1 MKTELKVDFAGVP
14 LKNPLVTASGTYNPE
29 ASGQFYDPSIL
40 GAVTL
45 KGVSAEAWQG
55 NPTPRIAETYGGM
68 LNSVGLQNPG
78 AAEYLAHEIPYME
91 QFDTKVIVNLAGHS
105 IEEYER
111 VTEMLC
117 GADRIDMFE
126 LNISCPNVKE
136 GGMTFGTDARMAEQV
151 VKAVKRIA
159 DKPLIVKLSPN
170 VTDITE
176 IARAAVAGGAD
187 ALSLINTLLG
197 MRIDLRTR
205 KPVIANKLGGFSGPA
220 IFPVA
225 LRMVYQC
232 AKAVKLP
239 IIGVGGIAS
248 AEDVL
253 EMMMAG
259 ATAVQVG
266 AENLR
271 DPYACKRIIE
281 ALPETMTRY
290 GIRSISEIV
299 GVTD

>member
-1 MKTELKVDFAGVP
+1 MKPELKVDFAGVP

-91 QFDTKVIVNLAGHS
+91 QFDTKVIINLAGHS

-197 MRIDLRTR
+197 MRIDIRRRQPILARS
-205 KPVIANKLGGFSGPA
+205 VGGFSGPA
-220 IFPVA
+220 VKPVA
-225 LRMVYQC
+225 VRMVWQVSH
-232 AKAVKLP
+232 AVDVPVLGMG
-239 IIGVGGIAS
+239 GVSTG
-248 AEDVL
+248 EDVV
-253 EMMMAG
+253 EMIMAG
-259 ATAVQVG
+259 ATAVALGTVCLTDPQAPVRILG
-266 AENLR
+266 ELEETLARLGVR
-271 DPYACKRIIE
+271 DINE
-281 ALPETMTRY
+281 
-290 GIRSISEIV
+290 IRGCV
-299 GVTD
+299 

>member
-91 QFDTKVIVNLAGHS
+91 QFDTKVIINLAGHS

-197 MRIDLRTR
+197 MRIDIRRRQPILARS
-205 KPVIANKLGGFSGPA
+205 VGGFSGPA
-220 IFPVA
+220 VKPVA
-225 LRMVYQC
+225 VRMVWQVSH
-232 AKAVKLP
+232 AVDVPVLGMG
-239 IIGVGGIAS
+239 GVSTG
-248 AEDVL
+248 EDVV
-253 EMMMAG
+253 EMIMAG
-259 ATAVQVG
+259 ATAVALGTVCLTDPQAPVRILG
-266 AENLR
+266 ELEETLARLGVR
-271 DPYACKRIIE
+271 DINE
-281 ALPETMTRY
+281 
-290 GIRSISEIV
+290 IRGCV
-299 GVTD
+299 

>member
-1 MKTELKVDFAGVP
+1 MKPELKVDFAGVP

-91 QFDTKVIVNLAGHS
+91 QFDTKVIINLAGHS

-197 MRIDLRTR
+197 MRIDIRRRQPILARS
-205 KPVIANKLGGFSGPA
+205 VGGFSGPA
-220 IFPVA
+220 VKPVA
-225 LRMVYQC
+225 VRMVWQVSH
-232 AKAVKLP
+232 AVDVPVLGMG
-239 IIGVGGIAS
+239 GVSTG
-248 AEDVL
+248 EDVV
-253 EMMMAG
+253 EMIMAG
-259 ATAVQVG
+259 ATAVALGTVC
-266 AENLR
+266 LT
-271 DPYACKRIIE
+271 DPQAPVRILGE
-281 ALPETMTRY
+281 LEETLNRL
-290 GIRSISEIV
+290 GIRDVNEIRGCV
-299 GVTD
+299 

>member
-1 MKTELKVDFAGVP
+1 MKPELKVDFAGVP

-91 QFDTKVIVNLAGHS
+91 QFDTKVIINLAGHS

-187 ALSLINTLLG
+187 ALSLINMLLG
-197 MRIDLRTR
+197 MRIDIRRRQPILARS
-205 KPVIANKLGGFSGPA
+205 VGGFSGPA
-220 IFPVA
+220 VKPVA
-225 LRMVYQC
+225 VRMVWQVSH
-232 AKAVKLP
+232 AVDVPVLGMG
-239 IIGVGGIAS
+239 GVSTG
-248 AEDVL
+248 EDVV
-253 EMMMAG
+253 EMIMAG
-259 ATAVQVG
+259 ATAVALGTVC
-266 AENLR
+266 LT
-271 DPYACKRIIE
+271 DPQAPVRILGE
-281 ALPETMTRY
+281 LEETLNRL
-290 GIRSISEIV
+290 GIRDVNEIRGCV
-299 GVTD
+299 

>member
-45 KGVSAEAWQG
+45 KGVSAEPWQG

-91 QFDTKVIVNLAGHS
+91 RFDTKVIVNLAGHS

-197 MRIDLRTR
+197 MRIDIRRRQPILARG
-205 KPVIANKLGGFSGPA
+205 VGGFSGPA
-220 IFPVA
+220 VKPVA
-225 LRMVYQC
+225 VRMVWQVSH
-232 AKAVKLP
+232 AVDVPVLGMG
-239 IIGVGGIAS
+239 GVS
-248 AEDVL
+248 AGEDVV
-253 EMMMAG
+253 EMIMAG
-259 ATAVQVG
+259 ATAVALGTVC
-266 AENLR
+266 LT
-271 DPYACKRIIE
+271 DPQAPVRILDE
-281 ALPETMTRY
+281 LEKTLNRL
-290 GIRSISEIV
+290 GIRDINEIRGCV
-299 GVTD
+299 

>member
-1 MKTELKVDFAGVP
+1 MKPELKVDFAGVP

-151 VKAVKRIA
+151 VNAVKRIA

-197 MRIDLRTR
+197 MRIDIRRRQPILARS
-205 KPVIANKLGGFSGPA
+205 VGGFSGPA
-220 IFPVA
+220 VKPVA
-225 LRMVYQC
+225 VRMVWQVSH
-232 AKAVKLP
+232 AVDVPVLGMG
-239 IIGVGGIAS
+239 GVSTG
-248 AEDVL
+248 EDVV
-253 EMMMAG
+253 EMIMAG
-259 ATAVQVG
+259 ATAVALGTVCLTDPQAPVRILG
-266 AENLR
+266 ELEETLARLGVR
-271 DPYACKRIIE
+271 DINE
-281 ALPETMTRY
+281 
-290 GIRSISEIV
+290 IRGCV
-299 GVTD
+299 

>member
-1 MKTELKVDFAGVP
+1 MKPELKVDFAGVP

-29 ASGQFYDPSIL
+29 ASGQFYNPSIL

-91 QFDTKVIVNLAGHS
+91 QFDTKVIINLAGHS

-197 MRIDLRTR
+197 MRIDIRRRQPILARS
-205 KPVIANKLGGFSGPA
+205 VGGFSGPA
-220 IFPVA
+220 VKPVA
-225 LRMVYQC
+225 VRMVWQVSH
-232 AKAVKLP
+232 AVDVPVLGMG
-239 IIGVGGIAS
+239 GVSTG
-248 AEDVL
+248 EDVV
-253 EMMMAG
+253 EMIMAG
-259 ATAVQVG
+259 ATAVALGTVC
-266 AENLR
+266 LT
-271 DPYACKRIIE
+271 DPQAPVRILGE
-281 ALPETMTRY
+281 LEETLNRL
-290 GIRSISEIV
+290 GIRDVDEIRGCV
-299 GVTD
+299 

>member
-170 VTDITE
+170 VTNITE

-197 MRIDLRTR
+197 MRIDIRRRQPILARG
-205 KPVIANKLGGFSGPA
+205 VGGFSGPA
-220 IFPVA
+220 VKPVA
-225 LRMVYQC
+225 VRMVWQVSH
-232 AKAVKLP
+232 AVDVPVLGMG
-239 IIGVGGIAS
+239 GVSTG
-248 AEDVL
+248 EDVV
-253 EMMMAG
+253 EMIMAG
-259 ATAVQVG
+259 ATAVALGTVCLTDPQAPVRILG
-266 AENLR
+266 ELEETLVRLGVR
-271 DPYACKRIIE
+271 DINE
-281 ALPETMTRY
+281 
-290 GIRSISEIV
+290 IRGCV
-299 GVTD
+299 

>member
-1 MKTELKVDFAGVP
+1 MKTELKVNFAGVP

-197 MRIDLRTR
+197 MRIDIRRRQPILARS
-205 KPVIANKLGGFSGPA
+205 VGGFSGPA
-220 IFPVA
+220 VKPVA
-225 LRMVYQC
+225 VRMVWQVSH
-232 AKAVKLP
+232 AVDVPVLGMG
-239 IIGVGGIAS
+239 GVSTG
-248 AEDVL
+248 EDVV
-253 EMMMAG
+253 EMIMAG
-259 ATAVQVG
+259 ATAVALGTVC
-266 AENLR
+266 LT
-271 DPYACKRIIE
+271 DPQAPVRILGE
-281 ALPETMTRY
+281 LEETLNRL
-290 GIRSISEIV
+290 GIRDVNEIRGCV
-299 GVTD
+299 

>member
-1 MKTELKVDFAGVP
+1 
-14 LKNPLVTASGTYNPE
+14 
-29 ASGQFYDPSIL
+29 
-40 GAVTL
+40 
-45 KGVSAEAWQG
+45 
-55 NPTPRIAETYGGM
+55 M

-91 QFDTKVIVNLAGHS
+91 QFATKVIVNLAGHS

-151 VKAVKRIA
+151 VKAVKRIT

-197 MRIDLRTR
+197 MRIDIRRRQPILARS
-205 KPVIANKLGGFSGPA
+205 VGGFSGPA
-220 IFPVA
+220 VKPVA
-225 LRMVYQC
+225 VRMVWQVSH
-232 AKAVKLP
+232 AVDVPVLGMG
-239 IIGVGGIAS
+239 GVSTG
-248 AEDVL
+248 EDVV
-253 EMMMAG
+253 EMIMAG
-259 ATAVQVG
+259 ATAVALGTVC
-266 AENLR
+266 LT
-271 DPYACKRIIE
+271 DPQAPVRILGE
-281 ALPETMTRY
+281 LEETLNRL
-290 GIRSISEIV
+290 GIRDVNEIRGCV
-299 GVTD
+299 

>member
-1 MKTELKVDFAGVP
+1 MKPELKVDFAGVP

-197 MRIDLRTR
+197 MRIDIRRRQPILARS
-205 KPVIANKLGGFSGPA
+205 VGGFSGPA
-220 IFPVA
+220 VKPVA
-225 LRMVYQC
+225 VRMVWQVSH
-232 AKAVKLP
+232 AVDVPVLGMG
-239 IIGVGGIAS
+239 GVSTG
-248 AEDVL
+248 EDVV
-253 EMMMAG
+253 EMIMAG
-259 ATAVQVG
+259 ATAVALGTVCLTDPQAPVRILG
-266 AENLR
+266 ELEETLARLGVR
-271 DPYACKRIIE
+271 DINE
-281 ALPETMTRY
+281 
-290 GIRSISEIV
+290 IRGCV
-299 GVTD
+299 

>member
-1 MKTELKVDFAGVP
+1 MKPELKVDFAGVP

-91 QFDTKVIVNLAGHS
+91 QFDTKVIINLAGHS

-151 VKAVKRIA
+151 VKAVKRIS

-197 MRIDLRTR
+197 MRIDIRRRQPILARS
-205 KPVIANKLGGFSGPA
+205 VGGFSGPA
-220 IFPVA
+220 VKPVA
-225 LRMVYQC
+225 VRMVWQVSH
-232 AKAVKLP
+232 AVDVPVLGMG
-239 IIGVGGIAS
+239 GVSTG
-248 AEDVL
+248 EDVV
-253 EMMMAG
+253 EMIMAG
-259 ATAVQVG
+259 ATAVALGTVCLTDPQAPVRILG
-266 AENLR
+266 ELEETLARLGVR
-271 DPYACKRIIE
+271 DINE
-281 ALPETMTRY
+281 
-290 GIRSISEIV
+290 IRGCV
-299 GVTD
+299 